1 MEDIYSLLDRAH
13 DGDREARDKLVY
25 ENTGLVWSVVRRF
38 SYSGAEREELFQIG
52 VIGLL
57 KAIDRFDPSFQV
69 CFSTYAVPAISG
81 ELKRFLRDDGPI
93 KISRSIQDHQ
103 KKIREFQ
110 EEWER
115 KRVREGGAAG
125 GERVDGELSLEEL
138 SRGTGL
144 STEEIVLAQG
154 SMKPVESIYQTVYE
168 SSDSSLQL
176 IDQLA
181 ETEENFDE
189 RAVNRTVLAESLER
203 LSPGERQ
210 LIYCRYF
217 KDMTQAAT
225 AKELGMTQVQVSRT
239 EKKIL
244 EKLRKMFGD
253 ETL

>member
-1 MEDIYSLLDRAH
+1 MIR
-13 DGDREARDKLVY
+13 
-25 ENTGLVWSVVRRF
+25 
-38 SYSGAEREELFQIG
+38 LFRS
-52 VIGLL
+52 
-57 KAIDRFDPSFQV
+57 AFPPTRCRPS
-69 CFSTYAVPAISG
+69 SG
-81 ELKRFLRDDGPI
+81 ELTLDRVFGPI

-110 EEWER
+110 EEWGRKRER
-115 KRVREGGAAG
+115 KAETEGEDG
-125 GERVDGELSLEEL
+125 VDGELSLEEL

-144 STEEIVLAQG
+144 SAEEIVLAQG

-181 ETEENFDE
+181 EKGETFDE
-189 RAVNRTVLAESLER
+189 RSVNRTVLAESLER
-203 LSPGERQ
+203 LEPRERQ

-225 AKELGMTQVQVSRT
+225 AAELGMTQVQVSRS

-244 EKLRKMFGD
+244 GKLRKMFD
-253 ETL
+253 D

>member
-1 MEDIYSLLDRAH
+1 MGDVYSLIERAH
-13 DGDREARDKLVY
+13 SGEKEARDTLVY

-38 SYSGAEREELFQIG
+38 SYSGADREELFQIG

-103 KKIREFQ
+103 KTIREFQ
-110 EEWER
+110 EEWGR
-115 KRVREGGAAG
+115 KRARQKRRREGAG
-125 GERVDGELSLEEL
+125 HGVDGELSLEEL
-138 SRGTGL
+138 ARGTGL
-144 STEEIVLAQG
+144 SAEEIVLAQG

-181 ETEENFDE
+181 EKGETFDE
-189 RAVNRTVLAESLER
+189 RSVNRTVLAESLER
-203 LSPGERQ
+203 LEPERE
-210 LIYCRYF
+210 
-217 KDMTQAAT
+217 T
-225 AKELGMTQVQVSRT
+225 ADLLPLLSG
-239 EKKIL
+239 I
-244 EKLRKMFGD
+244 
-253 ETL
+253 

>member
-1 MEDIYSLLDRAH
+1 MEDVYSLIERAH
-13 DGDREARDKLVY
+13 SGEKEARDTLVY

-38 SYSGAEREELFQIG
+38 SYSGADREELFQIG

-110 EEWER
+110 EEWEQ
-115 KRVREGGAAG
+115 KRARQKGEEGARDM
-125 GERVDGELSLEEL
+125 GEELSLEEL

-144 STEEIVLAQG
+144 SAEEIVLAQG

-181 ETEENFDE
+181 EKGETFDE
-189 RAVNRTVLAESLER
+189 RSVNRTVLAESLER
-203 LSPGERQ
+203 LEPRERQ

-225 AKELGMTQVQVSRT
+225 AAELGMTQVQVSRSA
-239 EKKIL
+239 KKIL
-244 EKLRKMFGD
+244 GKLRKMFD
-253 ETL
+253 D